1 MKIADSEFKVVIK
14 DGKYFV
20 KHTYNGEYFQNE
32 DLMMIYGLNSK
43 PYVKRLGEKMYLPE
57 TFLKELREVA

>member
-1 MKIADSEFKVVIK
+1 MKINKSEFKVIAK
-14 DGKYFV
+14 DGKFFV
-20 KHTYNGEYFQNE
+20 KHSFNGENFQDE

-57 TFLKELREVA
+57 ALLKELKEVA